1 LAWTDS
7 PDGRRSPDRNLVAN
21 VMEEGRHNLAHLC
34 YHPAVM
40 TRPQPQSIHA
50 KISAA
55 RAALGFERVWSALL
69 WPTIVLA
76 VGGTVVLSGVLQ
88 NLPHGARIAALIVL
102 AIVFLWSFKAL
113 LGLSWPTRYEAMRR
127 IEDRTGLRHR
137 PVSGHDD
144 RLADGADPHQQ
155 AIWEEHRLRQLKALG
170 NLRAGAPRSSWRDLD
185 PQALRV
191 PAFLA
196 LLAALILGP
205 GDPRDVLTDSL
216 AGAPS
221 AEASSVTLDAW
232 LKPPA
237 YTAKPPVLLTSPA
250 MMERLAS
257 DPEITVP
264 EKSVLTIR
272 LTSGKTPKVSFHD
285 LAQSEEGLPETSGLS
300 AKTNSDGNLFRAET
314 VMTRPAIVR
323 VTDGDREIARW
334 RISLVPDAPPTI
346 EVTKTPTGDASGT
359 LSVPW
364 KAADDYG
371 VTSITSDLYLAD
383 EQDGGI
389 GFASN
394 GIFRFN
400 PPILAVPLRKSSPK
414 EEAGTAKASLAEHPW
429 AGFMMDLTLTAKD
442 AGGNSTDSATANFRL
457 PERVFTKLLARA
469 LIEQRRNL
477 ILEPEKSGHVV
488 QMLDALLTY
497 PDGLI
502 DGSGTHIAIAAVK
515 SHLSHALTQAEADEA
530 IPMLWQIAVGIE
542 EGRYADARAELDALR
557 KELERAL
564 REGASPERIAELM
577 NKLRQAMDRYM
588 QSLMDE
594 TARRMQQGQMNGD
607 KQMQQGQTISP
618 QDLQKMLDMIEQ
630 LAQSGANDAAQQLL
644 SQLEDI
650 LRNLQPGMAQQQ
662 GPPRDSPLGKMLDQ
676 LSDLMR
682 QQQQLMDD
690 TQRSQQGENGT
701 MGDQQQGQQG
711 LSDLGDRQRGLGEML
726 QDLMDQFG
734 RNGMQAPKS
743 FGDAGQE
750 MRGAEGSLK
759 QGDRPGALGRQGE
772 ALSRLR
778 EGAQGLARQMMQ
790 QGQGQQGTQGRHGE
804 ARGDDRDPLGRPLP
818 NRGEDYGPERNMLP
832 SELAIQRAREILD
845 QLRSR
850 AGETGLPRIE
860 RDYIERLLRG
870 LY

>member
-1 LAWTDS
+1 
-7 PDGRRSPDRNLVAN
+7 
-21 VMEEGRHNLAHLC
+21 
-34 YHPAVM
+34 
-40 TRPQPQSIHA
+40 
-50 KISAA
+50 
-55 RAALGFERVWSALL
+55 
-69 WPTIVLA
+69 
-76 VGGTVVLSGVLQ
+76 
-88 NLPHGARIAALIVL
+88 
-102 AIVFLWSFKAL
+102 
-113 LGLSWPTRYEAMRR
+113 
-127 IEDRTGLRHR
+127 
-137 PVSGHDD
+137 
-144 RLADGADPHQQ
+144 
-155 AIWEEHRLRQLKALG
+155 
-170 NLRAGAPRSSWRDLD
+170 
-185 PQALRV
+185 
-191 PAFLA
+191 
-196 LLAALILGP
+196 
-205 GDPRDVLTDSL
+205 
-216 AGAPS
+216 
-221 AEASSVTLDAW
+221 
-232 LKPPA
+232 
-237 YTAKPPVLLTSPA
+237 
-250 MMERLAS
+250 
-257 DPEITVP
+257 
-264 EKSVLTIR
+264 
-272 LTSGKTPKVSFHD
+272 
-285 LAQSEEGLPETSGLS
+285 
-300 AKTNSDGNLFRAET
+300 
-314 VMTRPAIVR
+314 
-323 VTDGDREIARW
+323 
-334 RISLVPDAPPTI
+334 
-346 EVTKTPTGDASGT
+346 
-359 LSVPW
+359 
-364 KAADDYG
+364 
-371 VTSITSDLYLAD
+371 
-383 EQDGGI
+383 
-389 GFASN
+389 
-394 GIFRFN
+394 
-400 PPILAVPLRKSSPK
+400 
-414 EEAGTAKASLAEHPW
+414 
-429 AGFMMDLTLTAKD
+429 
-442 AGGNSTDSATANFRL
+442 
-457 PERVFTKLLARA
+457 
-469 LIEQRRNL
+469 
-477 ILEPEKSGHVV
+477 
-488 QMLDALLTY
+488 
-497 PDGLI
+497 
-502 DGSGTHIAIAAVK
+502 
-515 SHLSHALTQAEADEA
+515 
-530 IPMLWQIAVGIE
+530 
-542 EGRYADARAELDALR
+542 
-557 KELERAL
+557 
-564 REGASPERIAELM
+564 
-577 NKLRQAMDRYM
+577 
-588 QSLMDE
+588 MDE